1 MKFIYILLLFFVFIH
16 TGICAQGYDDSI
28 SIGNGEVTK
37 KRGAKHMIGLDF
49 RPSYVFPTY
58 FLPMS
63 SSKEPTTQEKE

>member
-37 KRGAKHMIGLDF
+37 KRGAEHMIGLDF
-49 RPSYVFPTY
+49 RPSYVFPTDE
-58 FLPMS
+58 F
-63 SSKEPTTQEKE
+63 SKEPTTQERK